1 MAIEFNCTGDP
12 LEIEVRDYQIE
23 SGNYRVEVGFNNRS
37 GWYVSI
43 YDIDGTLILAGLTLI
58 SEAQNITWRYS
69 RESTGLF
76 EGDMWVFNKTGNYT
90 INPLT
95 KDNFGESKDWGLF
108 YFTQAEMVELGISK
122 R

>member
-12 LEIEVRDYQIE
+12 LDIEVRDYQIE

-43 YDIDGTLILAGLTLI
+43 YDTDDTPILLGLTLI
-58 SEAQNITWRYS
+58 SEPQNITWRYS
-69 RESTGLF
+69 RVNTGLF
-76 EGDMWVFNKTGNYT
+76 TGDMWVFNKTGDYT
-90 INPLT
+90 NTLS
-95 KDNFGESKDWGLF
+95 KANFGEGKAWGLF
-108 YFTQAEMVELGISK
+108 YFTAAEMIEYGINK